1 MSARKVEGKE
11 EVLAFIDNVRKLVS
25 RIQVHQRIVEG
36 DRINCQWEFE
46 TANPT
51 TIIQASVTM
60 RVEGDAIAEIRAY
73 HDPRPFLN
81 AQAIAM
87 MNRGLA

>member
-1 MSARKVEGKE
+1 MSARRVDGKE

-25 RIQVHQRIVEG
+25 RITVHQSIVEG
-36 DRINCQWEFE
+36 ERVSFQWEFE

-51 TIIQASVTM
+51 TLIQACVSI
-60 RVEGDAIAEIRAY
+60 RLEGDAIAEIRAY

-81 AQAIAM
+81 AQAIEM
-87 MNRGLA
+87 MNRGLV